1 MKTSIIKNVVYAITR
16 KLFFFGVSLVFTA
29 VISCS
34 QEDASVSD
42 AVNEQETVTSESQ
55 ENFYFEDGD
64 EIAEEAFISEDAK
77 ASGGKVAV
85 DTRLSG
91 AVLFHVGTVTNGSL
105 HIDFGLGCKDL
116 DGNIRKGIIIIDHI
130 GRWNEEG
137 AEWTIIFSGY
147 TVNGVHIEGTRKIKV
162 VSATETLI
170 VRDVELVDGKITWPD
185 GTFATR
191 DAHHRREHER
201 NENPSL
207 KRLIVY
213 GSATGTLRN
222 GRDYYIEIL
231 EPLVYDRACAE
242 SGVFIA
248 VKGKKLVKHSN
259 REVTIDYG
267 NGTCD
272 NIVTITTKAGATFT
286 YEVNK

>member
-1 MKTSIIKNVVYAITR
+1 MKTSMIKNAAYAVVR
-16 KLFFFGVSLVFTA
+16 KLFFFAVSLVFTA

-34 QEDASVSD
+34 QEDAGMSD
-42 AVNEQETVTSESQ
+42 SSDEQETATAASQ

-64 EIAEEAFISEDAK
+64 EIAEEAFISEDVK
-77 ASGGKVAV
+77 AAGGKVAI

-91 AVLFHVGTVTNGSL
+91 AVLLHVGNVTHGSL
-105 HIDFGLGCKDL
+105 RIDFGLGCEDL
-116 DGNIRKGIIIIDHI
+116 YGNIRKGIIVIDHV

-137 AEWTIIFSGY
+137 AEWTITFSGY

-162 VSATETLI
+162 VSATETLM
-170 VRDVELVDGKITWPD
+170 VRDVELVGGKITWPD

-191 DAHHRREHER
+191 DAHHRRERER
-201 NENPSL
+201 NENQLL

-213 GSATGTLRN
+213 GDASGTLRN
-222 GRDYYIEIL
+222 GREYYIEIL

-248 VKGKKLVKHSN
+248 VKGKKLVKHGN
-259 REVTIDYG
+259 RGVTIDYG
-267 NGTCD
+267 DGTCD
-272 NIVTITTKAGATFT
+272 NIVVITTKAGATFT
-286 YEVNK
+286 HEVKK